1 MENIIYNILYIIIYS
16 FLGWCCEVIYCYI
29 IDHKFTN
36 RGFLNG
42 PLCPVYGFGAFF
54 VLTFLDMYKN
64 NVILVF
70 ILGIII
76 TSVLEYITSFLLE
89 AIFHTKWWDYSK
101 HKFNIHG
108 RVCLLN
114 STLFGILSVILV
126 EFINPII
133 VDFVSKFPEKIVFIV
148 TIILLALIAID
159 FVVTVQAM
167 IKLNSKLHNLQDL
180 SKEFEEFG
188 ISFIDKTEKEL
199 ELTMS
204 KFKREANLKEEM
216 LNRAKS
222 LRRNNI
228 LQRRLLKA
236 FPNMKHKRYNE
247 LLQKLRKEDKLK

>member
-1 MENIIYNILYIIIYS
+1 MNSLFIVMENIIYNILYIIIYS

-54 VLTFLDMYKN
+54 VLTFLD
-64 NVILVF
+64 
-70 ILGIII
+70 
-76 TSVLEYITSFLLE
+76 YITSFLLE

-148 TIILLALIAID
+148 TIILAALIVID

-180 SKEFEEFG
+180 SKEFEKFG

>member
-1 MENIIYNILYIIIYS
+1 
-16 FLGWCCEVIYCYI
+16 
-29 IDHKFTN
+29 
-36 RGFLNG
+36 
-42 PLCPVYGFGAFF
+42 
-54 VLTFLDMYKN
+54 LDMYKS

-133 VDFVSKFPEKIVFIV
+133 VDFVSKFPENIVFIV
-148 TIILLALIAID
+148 TIILVALIAID

-167 IKLNSKLHNLQDL
+167 LKLNSKLHNLQDL

-188 ISFIDKTEKEL
+188 ISFIDKTEREL

-204 KFKREANLKEEM
+204 KFKRETHLKEEM
-216 LNRAKS
+216 LNRAKA
-222 LRRNNI
+222 LRKNNI

>member
-54 VLTFLDMYKN
+54 VLTFLDIYKN

-114 STLFGILSVILV
+114 STLFGILSVVLV

-133 VDFVSKFPEKIVFIV
+133 VSFVSKFPENIVFAI
-148 TIILLALIAID
+148 TIIFTAMIAVD

-167 IKLNSKLHNLQDL
+167 LKLNSKLNNLQDL
-180 SKEFEEFG
+180 SKEFEKFG

-204 KFKREANLKEEM
+204 KFKRDINLKEEM
-216 LNRAKS
+216 LNRAKT
-222 LRRNNI
+222 LRKNNI

-247 LLQKLRKEDKLK
+247 LLQKLKNINKN

>member
-54 VLTFLDMYKN
+54 VLTFLDMYKS

-70 ILGIII
+70 I
-76 TSVLEYITSFLLE
+76 LE

-148 TIILLALIAID
+148 TIILVALIAID

-180 SKEFEEFG
+180 SKEFEKFG

-216 LNRAKS
+216 LNRAKY

-247 LLQKLRKEDKLK
+247 LLQKLRKEYKLK

>member
-1 MENIIYNILYIIIYS
+1 
-16 FLGWCCEVIYCYI
+16 
-29 IDHKFTN
+29 
-36 RGFLNG
+36 
-42 PLCPVYGFGAFF
+42 
-54 VLTFLDMYKN
+54 
-64 NVILVF
+64 
-70 ILGIII
+70 
-76 TSVLEYITSFLLE
+76 
-89 AIFHTKWWDYSK
+89 
-101 HKFNIHG
+101 
-108 RVCLLN
+108 
-114 STLFGILSVILV
+114 
-126 EFINPII
+126 
-133 VDFVSKFPEKIVFIV
+133 
-148 TIILLALIAID
+148 
-159 FVVTVQAM
+159 M

-199 ELTMS
+199 ELTMN

>member
-1 MENIIYNILYIIIYS
+1 
-16 FLGWCCEVIYCYI
+16 
-29 IDHKFTN
+29 
-36 RGFLNG
+36 
-42 PLCPVYGFGAFF
+42 
-54 VLTFLDMYKN
+54 
-64 NVILVF
+64 
-70 ILGIII
+70 
-76 TSVLEYITSFLLE
+76 
-89 AIFHTKWWDYSK
+89 TKWWDYSK

-148 TIILLALIAID
+148 TIILAALIVID

-199 ELTMS
+199 ELTMN

>member
-29 IDHKFTN
+29 LDHKFTN

-54 VLTFLDMYKN
+54 VLTFLDLYKRN
-64 NVILVF
+64 LILVF
-70 ILGIII
+70 ILGIVI
-76 TSVLEYITSFLLE
+76 TSILEYVTSFLLE
-89 AIFHTKWWDYSK
+89 SIFHTKWWDYSK

-133 VDFVSKFPEKIVFIV
+133 VDFVSKFPKKIIFLI
-148 TIILLALIAID
+148 TIILLTLIAID
-159 FVVTVQAM
+159 LIVTVQAM
-167 IKLNSKLHNLQDL
+167 IKLNANLYNLQNL
-180 SKEFEEFG
+180 SKEFEKLG

-199 ELTMS
+199 EITIS
-204 KFKREANLKEEM
+204 KIKHESNLKEEL
-216 LNRAKS
+216 LNKVHS
-222 LRRNNI
+222 IRRNN
-228 LQRRLLKA
+228 LLEKRLLKA

-247 LLQKLRKEDKLK
+247 LLQKLRKYYKLK

>member
-1 MENIIYNILYIIIYS
+1 
-16 FLGWCCEVIYCYI
+16 
-29 IDHKFTN
+29 
-36 RGFLNG
+36 
-42 PLCPVYGFGAFF
+42 
-54 VLTFLDMYKN
+54 TFLDMYKSN
-64 NVILVF
+64 IILVF

-148 TIILLALIAID
+148 TIILAALIVID

-167 IKLNSKLHNLQDL
+167 IKLNSKL
-180 SKEFEEFG
+180 
-188 ISFIDKTEKEL
+188 
-199 ELTMS
+199 
-204 KFKREANLKEEM
+204 
-216 LNRAKS
+216 
-222 LRRNNI
+222 
-228 LQRRLLKA
+228 
-236 FPNMKHKRYNE
+236 
-247 LLQKLRKEDKLK
+247 